1 MKPQTILHA
10 IAGILLMLATAM
22 NLFSQTQKS
31 DSQAEPHGVKYQPL
45 KMKPGLWEK
54 TVTITRTGAM
64 PIPAE
69 MMNRLTPEQRAR
81 MEERMKANSAGH
93 TGTSTD
99 RSCITKEDLEK
110 PINFNKECTWT
121 ILESTSTKAKGNVS
135 CESQGMKVNGTGE
148 FEAPDPEH
156 LKGSMHTTSTDGGR
170 TMTIDGTFASKW
182 LGTGC
187 EKGQ

>member
-1 MKPQTILHA
+1 
-10 IAGILLMLATAM
+10 
-22 NLFSQTQKS
+22 
-31 DSQAEPHGVKYQPL
+31 
-45 KMKPGLWEK
+45 
-54 TVTITRTGAM
+54 
-64 PIPAE
+64 
-69 MMNRLTPEQRAR
+69 

-110 PINFNKECTWT
+110 PMNFNKDCTWT

-135 CESQGMKVNGTGE
+135 CEAQGMKVNGTGE

-182 LGTGC
+182 LAANC